1 MAKVKIQSSTLK
13 KIIRGINGSPT
24 LSLITKCV
32 NSLRYTK
39 YNGTSKEPLSL
50 EEVKVSLEHY
60 KISYIDDTITNNK
73 SETNSISV
81 NSKYQALYFATM
93 DNTQIDISNG
103 TKEIMVPV
111 ELKDYTGELHNYMMF
126 ELPYEY
132 LKYNTDWVYNKVNI
146 YVTKSNFCVMF
157 TYIVYL
163 ESNTDKKLF

>member
-1 MAKVKIQSSTLK
+1 MVQ
-13 KIIRGINGSPT
+13 
-24 LSLITKCV
+24 V
-32 NSLRYTK
+32 
-39 YNGTSKEPLSL
+39 KEPLSL

-132 LKYNTDWVYNKVNI
+132 LKYNTD
-146 YVTKSNFCVMF
+146 
-157 TYIVYL
+157 
-163 ESNTDKKLF
+163 